1 MIKEGSSEESQQF
14 CRHIIGRVAELS
26 QQKCSSN
33 VVEQAI
39 QHAEEGVR
47 DEIIDEIITSPFFRD
62 MLFDEVVEWRFVYE

>member
-1 MIKEGSSEESQQF
+1 MIKEGSAEESRRF

-39 QHAEEGVR
+39 QYAEEGVR
-47 DEIIDEIITSPFFRD
+47 DEIIDEVITSPFFHD
-62 MLFDEVVEWRFVYE
+62 MLLDEVDE

>member
-1 MIKEGSSEESQQF
+1 MIKEGSSEESRRF

-39 QHAEEGVR
+39 QYAEEGVR
-47 DEIIDEIITSPFFRD
+47 DEIIDEVITSPFFHD
-62 MLFDEVVEWRFVYE
+62 MQLDEVDE